1 MLTSVTLFT
10 GKLAAQREAAIAAR
24 IDPAL
29 STALILEGL
38 ASGKAELDTL
48 AAEAAFPLVR
58 VAPACMCCV
67 GNLTLRVH
75 LNRMLRAAP
84 QRLYIS
90 LASDEHIEKI
100 RAFLLAPPYDAL
112 LKLESTVDS
121 DAQQRN

>member
-24 IDPAL
+24 IDPAVA
-29 STALILEGL
+29 TALILEGL
-38 ASGKAELDTL
+38 ASGKAELETM
-48 AAEAAFPLVR
+48 AAEADFPLAR

-75 LNRMLRAAP
+75 LNRMLRPAP

-90 LASDEHIEKI
+90 LASDEHLEKI
-100 RAFLLAPPYDAL
+100 RAFLSAPPYDGL
-112 LKLESTVDS
+112 LTLEDTIDC
-121 DAQQRN
+121 DQQHAI

>member
-24 IDPAL
+24 IDPAIA
-29 STALILEGL
+29 TALILEGL
-38 ASGKAELDTL
+38 ASGKAELETL

-75 LNRMLRAAP
+75 LNRLLRPAP

-90 LASDEHIEKI
+90 LASDEHIDKI
-100 RAFLLAPPYDAL
+100 RAFLSAPPYDGL
-112 LKLESTVDS
+112 LTLENTVDCNEPS
-121 DAQQRN
+121 